1 MGEDGIEA
9 EVGLVE
15 EGGKLREAES
25 EAFGRGG
32 AEGDVTQ
39 LSARTRGFAVEM
51 EVRIG
56 NGEDLR

>member
-1 MGEDGIEA
+1 MGKDGVEA
-9 EVGLVE
+9 EVRLVE
-15 EGGKLREAES
+15 EGGKLREAKGEP
-25 EAFGRGG
+25 FGRGG
-32 AEGDVTQ
+32 AEGDVAQ

>member
-9 EVGLVE
+9 EGRLVE
-15 EGGKLREAES
+15 EGGKLREAKG
-25 EAFGRGG
+25 EAFWRGG
-32 AEGDVTQ
+32 AEGDVAQ